1 MFFYNV
7 FQVPNL
13 HYSTPSFTLPGVR
26 FVGGREEKLM
36 PLDGL
41 RGITMTMF
49 FRHKKSWKWERTSI
63 VKDKSKRKKTVTVST
78 LHRL

>member
-1 MFFYNV
+1 MFFFYNV

-13 HYSTPSFTLPGVR
+13 HYNTPSFTLPGVR

-49 FRHKKSWKWERTSI
+49 LGTRNFGSGKVE
-63 VKDKSKRKKTVTVST
+63 KTVVTV
-78 LHRL
+78 HRL